1 MAKSTPDAE
10 LARVL
15 LEMCCVVEGIR
26 GTVSRDLELTPQ
38 QSQLLT
44 AVAERELTHG
54 ELATRLHCDK
64 TNVTGLVDRLERRD
78 LVRRR
83 PDPNDRRVARVH
95 PTDRGEELVARFRDA
110 VTAAI
115 ETRLASWPSDLR
127 LRFAE
132 LAQTA
137 TGALRS

>member
-1 MAKSTPDAE
+1 MAKSTPDPE

-15 LEMCCVVEGIR
+15 LEMCCVVEGVR
-26 GTVSRDLELTPQ
+26 GTASRELKLTPQ

-54 ELATRLHCDK
+54 ELAARLHCDK

-83 PDPNDRRVARVH
+83 PDPNDRRATRVH
-95 PTDRGEELVARFRDA
+95 LTDQGTELVVRFRDA

-115 ETRLASWPSDLR
+115 ETRLESWPSDRRAR
-127 LRFAE
+127 LAD

-137 TGALRS
+137 TEALRS